1 MRNID
6 NVMLSEKQFKI
17 AGTLNTIMIIQVCI
31 DKKRFLKII
40 KINFDSV
47 IESLLFFKIPYKFL
61 FVAQ

>member
-31 DKKRFLKII
+31 DKKRFLEII
-40 KINFDSV
+40 KINFD
-47 IESLLFFKIPYKFL
+47 
-61 FVAQ
+61 